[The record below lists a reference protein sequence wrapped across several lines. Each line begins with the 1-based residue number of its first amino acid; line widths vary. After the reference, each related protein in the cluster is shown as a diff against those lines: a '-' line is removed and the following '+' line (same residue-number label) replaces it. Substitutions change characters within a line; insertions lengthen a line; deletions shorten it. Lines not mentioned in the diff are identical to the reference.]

1 MAKKKEN
8 AADRRRKANEEKS
21 KKLGLDFKPAEKVTK
36 KKGGS
41 SISGAAGKKLG
52 KIKDFFA
59 ERISASLQEETNIA
73 KIRADEFDVMIENIS
88 PMHLGSGQAD
98 VNVDADVVHD
108 ENGLPYFPGKR
119 LKGLLYE
126 SGMEV
131 LEMLSACG
139 SDCYSKDA
147 WDKLFNHG
155 VEGECRLIIPNV
167 NLEGYENIS
176 REWGALIK
184 AFPSMFQPVDVL
196 GAYTTIRYQT
206 RIDSATG
213 VAADTSLH
221 NMRVVDVHQKF
232 AGKIKI
238 TGGRLEHLE
247 LLALAFQ
254 NLQQSGLKRN
264 RGFGEIKCT
273 MMQDGKNIQNILVQ
287 QAWKRGNMI

>member
-8 AADRRRKANEEKS
+8 AADRRRKANEERN
-21 KKLGLDFKPAEKVTK
+21 KKLGLDSKPAEKVAK
-36 KKGGS
+36 KKGHS
-41 SISGAAGKKLG
+41 SNSGAAGKNLG
-52 KIKDFFA
+52 TIKDFFA
-59 ERISASLQEETNIA
+59 ERISAPLQEETNIA
-73 KIRADEFDVMIENIS
+73 KLRADEFDVLIENIS

-126 SGMEV
+126 SGIEV
-131 LEMLSACG
+131 LEMLSSCG
-139 SDCYSKDA
+139 SDFYSKEA
-147 WDKLFNHG
+147 WDELFNHG
-155 VEGECRLIIPNV
+155 VESECHLIIPNI

-176 REWGALIK
+176 REWGALIST
-184 AFPSMFQPVDVL
+184 FPGMFQPVDVL
-196 GAYTTIRYQT
+196 GSYTTIRYQT

-221 NMRVVDVHQKF
+221 NMRVVDAHQRFMGRIKF
-232 AGKIKI
+232 SGGK
-238 TGGRLEHLE
+238 LEHLE

-273 MMQDGKNIQNILVQ
+273 IMQDGKNIQNILVQ